1 MQDIKHHF
9 ISFYVIILVDS
20 ILFSELSIARTFG
33 AEFVFEA
40 VNILVTIEI
49 ANFMF
54 NCIQQF
60 NTPNFISN

>member
-33 AEFVFEA
+33 AEFVFET
-40 VNILVTIEI
+40 VNMLVTIEI
-49 ANFMF
+49 ANIMF